1 MPSPTNPLRVP
12 NVFAC
17 GRHHLAYDPRAFPRG
32 GAGYAR
38 ACSCKFDQIPHIA
51 RGHSGVFFRSIS
63 AAARPALMF
72 PLLRLGKPSW
82 RTRRLRTCL
91 WAASPRERARV
102 VVKRVLFFDE
112 EGTEDVVGAD
122 EDGGVILVV
131 ETLRILASMIRRPR
145 ERRTKKW
152 SGGDA
157 PEVVAPK
164 HDRQSGTMDPHTR
177 RDRRRRRRHQ
187 DPQNLPR
194 RDCRRSRPRE
204 RRDARP
210 D

>member
-1 MPSPTNPLRVP
+1 MSLRVVDITLP
-12 NVFAC
+12 TTRARSLGAAPGTPGPAPVNSTKYPISRADTPGFSFV
-17 GRHHLAYDPRAFPRG
+17 RHPLPLAL
-32 GAGYAR
+32 
-38 ACSCKFDQIPHIA
+38 I
-51 RGHSGVFFRSIS
+51 
-63 AAARPALMF
+63 F
-72 PLLRLGKPSW
+72 PLLRLGKQSW